1 MNGYAVLI
9 GVSEY
14 AASLGVSNARVIQL
28 INEGRLEARR
38 TGGIW
43 LIDSEN
49 AHPVTYSGR
58 PLSQRMTAGLLLLLS
73 GQPLPAQ
80 LTATDVTRL
89 RSYAQR
95 LRDSDAPAE
104 LLNSW
109 LRTRATHLSYRVTQA
124 RMRSLADD
132 ARIAK
137 SGISDPR
144 TKLVIPA
151 LEGYVTSKSMR
162 SLVRDY
168 SLQPSNEPNV
178 FLHATKVELPR
189 PVMLGVT
196 IADLAMHPEYSNVL
210 NRLLTQA
217 LSRPRGVGRPKVG

>member
-14 AASLGVSNARVIQL
+14 AVSIGVSNARVIQL

-38 TGGIW
+38 SGGIW

-49 AHPVTYSGR
+49 ANPLTYAGR
-58 PLSQRMTAGLLLLLS
+58 PLSQRMTAGMLLLLS
-73 GQPLPAQ
+73 GQPLPSQ
-80 LTATDVTRL
+80 LTATDATRL

-95 LRDSDAPAE
+95 LRESLAPAD

-109 LRTRATHLSYRVTQA
+109 LRTRATHSSYRITQA

-132 ARIAK
+132 QRIAK

-144 TKLVIPA
+144 TKLVVPA
-151 LEGYVTSKSMR
+151 FEGYITGKSLR

-168 SLQPSNEPNV
+168 SLQPSTEPNV
-178 FLHATKVELPR
+178 FLHATKVALPQ
-189 PVMLGVT
+189 PVMLGIT
-196 IADLAMHPEYSNVL
+196 IADLAMHPEYENVL
-210 NRLLTQA
+210 VRLLNQTLA
-217 LSRPRGVGRPKVG
+217 RPRASGRPKVG

>member
-1 MNGYAVLI
+1 MLI

-14 AASLGVSNARVIQL
+14 ATSLGISSARVIQL
-28 INEGRLEARR
+28 IHEGRLEARR

-43 LIDSEN
+43 LIDS
-49 AHPVTYSGR
+49 AGAAPVTYTGR
-58 PLSQRMTAGLLLLLS
+58 PLSQRMTAGMLLLLS
-73 GQPLPAQ
+73 GEPLPTQ
-80 LTATDVTRL
+80 LTATDATRL

-95 LRDSDAPAE
+95 LRESDTPAE

-124 RMRSLADD
+124 RIRSLADD

-151 LEGYVTSKSMR
+151 LEGYVTSKSVR

-168 SLQPSNEPNV
+168 SLQPSTEPNV
-178 FLHATKVELPR
+178 FLHATKIELPR

-210 NRLLTQA
+210 SRLLTQA

>member
-109 LRTRATHLSYRVTQA
+109 LRTRATHMSYRATPA

-151 LEGYVTSKSMR
+151 LEGYVTSKSVR
-162 SLVRDY
+162 SLIRDY
-168 SLQPSNEPNV
+168 SLQPSTEPNV
-178 FLHATKVELPR
+178 FLHATKVELPQ
-189 PVMLGVT
+189 PVLLGVT

-210 NRLLTQA
+210 SRLLTQA
-217 LSRPRGVGRPKVG
+217 LSRPRGVSRPKVG

>member
-80 LTATDVTRL
+80 LTATDATRL

-109 LRTRATHLSYRVTQA
+109 LRTRATHMSYRATPA

-151 LEGYVTSKSMR
+151 LEGYVTSKSVR
-162 SLVRDY
+162 SLIRDY
-168 SLQPSNEPNV
+168 SLQPSTEPNV
-178 FLHATKVELPR
+178 FLHATKVELPQ

-210 NRLLTQA
+210 SRLLTQA
-217 LSRPRGVGRPKVG
+217 LSRPRGVSRPKVG

>member
-1 MNGYAVLI
+1 MHI

-14 AASLGVSNARVIQL
+14 ATSLGISNARVIQL
-28 INEGRLEARR
+28 IHEGRLEARR

-49 AHPVTYSGR
+49 ANPVTYAGR
-58 PLSQRMTAGLLLLLS
+58 PLSQRMTAGMLLLLS

-80 LTATDVTRL
+80 LTATDATRL
-89 RSYAQR
+89 RSYARR
-95 LRDSDAPAE
+95 LRDSDAPAD

-109 LRTRATHLSYRVTQA
+109 LRTRATHVSYRVTPA
-124 RMRSLADD
+124 RMRSLADNP
-132 ARIAK
+132 RIAK

-151 LEGYVTSKSMR
+151 FEGYITSRSLR

-168 SLQPSNEPNV
+168 SLQPSTEPNV
-178 FLHATKVELPR
+178 FLHATKVALPQ
-189 PVMLGVT
+189 PVMLGIT
-196 IADLAMHPEYSNVL
+196 IADLAMHPEYENVL
-210 NRLLTQA
+210 VRLLNQA
-217 LSRPRGVGRPKVG
+217 LTRPRAAGRPKAG

>member
-80 LTATDVTRL
+80 LTATDATRL

-109 LRTRATHLSYRVTQA
+109 LRTRATHMSFRATPA

-151 LEGYVTSKSMR
+151 LEGYVTSKSVR
-162 SLVRDY
+162 SLIRDY
-168 SLQPSNEPNV
+168 SLQPSTEPNV
-178 FLHATKVELPR
+178 FLHATKVELPQ

-210 NRLLTQA
+210 SRLLTQA
-217 LSRPRGVGRPKVG
+217 LSRPRGVSRPKVG

>member
-1 MNGYAVLI
+1 MLI

-14 AASLGVSNARVIQL
+14 ATSRGISNARVIQL

-43 LIDSEN
+43 LIDSETAN
-49 AHPVTYSGR
+49 PVTYGGR
-58 PLSQRMTAGLLLLLS
+58 PLSQRMTAGMLLLLS
-73 GQPLPAQ
+73 GEPLPAQ
-80 LTATDVTRL
+80 LTSTDATRL
-89 RSYAQR
+89 RAYAQR

-109 LRTRATHLSYRVTQA
+109 LRTRATHLSFRVTQA

-151 LEGYVTSKSMR
+151 LEGYVTSKSVR
-162 SLVRDY
+162 ALVRDY
-168 SLQPSNEPNV
+168 SLQPSTEPNV

-189 PVMLGVT
+189 PVMLGIT
-196 IADLAMHPEYSNVL
+196 IADLAMHPEYDTAL
-210 NRLLTQA
+210 ARLLHQA
-217 LSRPRGVGRPKVG
+217 LAKPKSSRRPKVG

>member
-80 LTATDVTRL
+80 LTATDATRL

-95 LRDSDAPAE
+95 LRDSEAPAE

-109 LRTRATHLSYRVTQA
+109 LRTRATHMSYRATPA

-151 LEGYVTSKSMR
+151 LEGYVTSKSVR
-162 SLVRDY
+162 SLIRDY
-168 SLQPSNEPNV
+168 SLQPSTEPNV
-178 FLHATKVELPR
+178 FLHATKVELPQ

-210 NRLLTQA
+210 SRLLTQA
-217 LSRPRGVGRPKVG
+217 LSRPRGVSRPKVG

>member
-1 MNGYAVLI
+1 MNGSAMHI

-14 AASLGVSNARVIQL
+14 ATSLGISNARVIQL
-28 INEGRLEARR
+28 IHEGRLEARR

-49 AHPVTYSGR
+49 ANPVTYAGR
-58 PLSQRMTAGLLLLLS
+58 PLSQRMTAGMLLLLS

-80 LTATDVTRL
+80 LTATDATRL
-89 RSYAQR
+89 RSYARR
-95 LRDSDAPAE
+95 LRDSDAPAD

-109 LRTRATHLSYRVTQA
+109 LRTRATHVSYRVTPA
-124 RMRSLADD
+124 RMRSLADNP
-132 ARIAK
+132 RIAK

-151 LEGYVTSKSMR
+151 FEGYITSRSLR

-168 SLQPSNEPNV
+168 SLQPSTEPNV
-178 FLHATKVELPR
+178 FLHATKVALPQ
-189 PVMLGVT
+189 PVMLGIT
-196 IADLAMHPEYSNVL
+196 IADLAMHPEYENVL
-210 NRLLTQA
+210 VRLLNQA
-217 LSRPRGVGRPKVG
+217 LTRPRAAGRPKAG